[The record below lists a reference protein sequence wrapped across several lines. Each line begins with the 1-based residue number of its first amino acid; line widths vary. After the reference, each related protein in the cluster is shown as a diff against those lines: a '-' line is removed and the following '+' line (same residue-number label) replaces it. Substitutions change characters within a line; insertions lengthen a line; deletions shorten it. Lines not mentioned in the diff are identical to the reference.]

1 MIYDL
6 LENVGIYGFDDALL
20 VKAFEYVRSFDA
32 STAEGKH
39 EIVGEDLYAM
49 VLGYETKEG
58 EDGVFEAHRR
68 YIDIMVLIEGEERV
82 DVVVGEEL
90 AESKAYGEA
99 GDAVLYHGP
108 KMYSSVVLRPGRFA
122 LLYPQDI
129 HRPARA
135 LAGSQKVRKLVL
147 KARCVG

>member
-1 MIYDL
+1 MIHDL

-20 VKAFEYVRSFDA
+20 VKAFEYARSFDA

-68 YIDIMVLIEGEERV
+68 YTQTRWKCHVTEIVSCCLQWVCSIRN
-82 DVVVGEEL
+82 L
-90 AESKAYGEA
+90 AFPFVIGIY
-99 GDAVLYHGP
+99 
-108 KMYSSVVLRPGRFA
+108 
-122 LLYPQDI
+122 
-129 HRPARA
+129 
-135 LAGSQKVRKLVL
+135 
-147 KARCVG
+147 